1 MSIFGSSEISMESII
16 YSDVPNFMTNEELNS
31 SEFDLSSQSTPE
43 LSNEVDQLLSSY
55 PLEASN
61 GKSRSIF
68 CFEPFLLIFMKNCR

>member
-16 YSDVPNFMTNEELNS
+16 YSDAPNFMTNEELNS

-61 GKSRSIF
+61 GESRSNF

>member
-55 PLEASN
+55 PLEAPN
-61 GKSRSIF
+61 GESRSNF
-68 CFEPFLLIFMKNCR
+68 CFEPFLLIFMKNYR